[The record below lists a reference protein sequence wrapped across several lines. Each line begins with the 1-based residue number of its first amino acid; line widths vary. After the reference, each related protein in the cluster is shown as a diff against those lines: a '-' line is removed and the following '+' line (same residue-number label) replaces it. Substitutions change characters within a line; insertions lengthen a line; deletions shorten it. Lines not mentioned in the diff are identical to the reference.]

1 MSKSKKL
8 LAVALVGTMVFSNV
22 PSTVYAIDD
31 TSNQESQLVKEDNQ
45 QENTQQIKEE
55 TTTTQSEDETNSAV
69 QNETKD
75 TVNAVVTQSQN
86 NVKAAQAT
94 TTLEIKGT
102 SISKKDLRNH
112 IKNNLN
118 GNTGNKF
125 RYSTDQTNWKEVDTD
140 ILLNNTNFTL
150 TNGTYYVQENKK
162 IGGTLF
168 KPVYGWVDLGTLT
181 VRNYYNVTFT
191 VTGNAAG
198 EVTVDNQV
206 ATTAKAYT
214 DQESLKFKVK
224 DIDGYTVTVKCGE
237 ILLTPNTNGE
247 YVLATDT
254 LADNPTVSV
263 QYEKASG
270 VKVDVTQP
278 KNGTIKI
285 GDIEGS
291 TKVEANQ
298 PYTITVTP
306 KDGYAVENVTV
317 NGQKVDVTY
326 DKNHVAKAEV
336 MVGDDNSTD
345 TVTAT
350 LVKVQIKTKS
360 NDINYYEGMSVEKIK
375 ENVFKLIDLEDSI
388 PSNMTLDDLDIQY
401 NAGGTFDK
409 WQDLDFDPGLN
420 PFKHKFGKNSK
431 ETIKITYKGN
441 HQYPSVS
448 EELEIEL
455 KDLRKETT
463 LTINDGI
470 MLKYKTAEEM
480 DQEIRILIANNAVV
494 TDQARN
500 VIKTTKD
507 DFSYTPST
515 DKWNAGE
522 QTITVTYKG
531 NGDYKTSHAETTI
544 KIVKGD
550 AKVIVNSQKIIYGE
564 KFDTVFSSDPKD
576 AKVIGMI
583 VGIDG
588 NGKSYVAL
596 DLSALTAD
604 NALANAIYNALK
616 DQKVNVGTLVDI
628 LSKIPAIDGGI
639 LDSIQQVIDVIKKV
653 YPNIDSLTINLKL
666 PTEAG
671 VYMAVGATT
680 NQNYKTAVGVGYL
693 TIAPQTQNIKLKF
706 KNSLPTDNKLSH
718 KDAQTF
724 EFGGKVIDS
733 NSQEVSANL
742 KTLYYGFNN
751 SGKFITSK
759 TPITEPGQYVETVAT
774 IGGNYQVAPI
784 VRSYKVDKEV
794 VTIKFDD
801 APADNVY
808 TVEYD
813 GQQHAVTAG
822 VYDENDVRIADASI
836 KYMHDKYN
844 SIVAPVNAKTYQVM
858 ASYAGNKQY
867 KNAVVH
873 SRLVIT
879 QKQVTI
885 TADNQEI
892 TYGDGLPEFT
902 YTVTDKDR
910 NKLSEEEIA
919 KLGTIKVVKEDSSMD
934 VGEYD
939 LTVEVKEAN
948 ANYSYELAT
957 GKLTI
962 KQKQVTI
969 TADNQEITYGDKLP
983 ELTYTVTDKDGS
995 KLSEEEI
1002 AKLGTIKVVKKDSS
1016 MNAREYDLT
1025 VEVKEANAN
1034 YSYEL
1039 AIGKLTIKQKQVTIT
1054 ADNQEITYGDKLP
1067 ELTYTVTD
1075 KDGSKLSEEEIA
1087 KLGTIKVVKK
1097 DSSMNAGEY
1106 ELTVETADAND
1117 NYVYELAP
1125 GILTIS
1131 KRKLNV
1137 EIDSKKKV
1145 VGEKDPKLTYTL
1157 TKGNLVDG
1165 DDLGLT
1171 LTRESGE
1178 KVGLYD
1184 IYAHVEDLNNNYEV
1198 EISDGKDKF
1207 EIVDKAVVVDTNK
1220 TNTSDKT
1227 HKKGKPSTGDDTQIM
1242 SYVVSMMVTLF
1253 AIAVMVFLKREYLKK

>member
-1 MSKSKKL
+1 MNKSKKL

-31 TSNQESQLVKEDNQ
+31 TSNQESQLVEEDNQ
-45 QENTQQIKEE
+45 QENTQQVQEE

-125 RYSTDQTNWKEVDTD
+125 KYSTDQTNWTVVDTD

-162 IGGTLF
+162 IGGTYL

-191 VTGNAAG
+191 VIGNDAG
-198 EVTVDNQV
+198 EVTIDNQV
-206 ATTAKAYT
+206 VTTTKAYT

-224 DIDGYTVTVKCGE
+224 DIDGYTFTVKCGE
-237 ILLTPNTNGE
+237 TPLTPNADGE
-247 YVLATDT
+247 YVLATNT
-254 LADNPTVSV
+254 LTDNQTVSV
-263 QYEKASG
+263 TYEKVSG

-306 KDGYAVENVTV
+306 DKGYAVESVTV

-336 MVGDDNSTD
+336 TAGADNSTD

-375 ENVFKLIDLEDSI
+375 ENIFKLIDLENSI

-401 NAGGTFDK
+401 DAGGIINK

-420 PFKHKFGKNSK
+420 IAKHKFGNKN

-448 EELEIEL
+448 T
-455 KDLRKETT
+455 DLIINLTDSREETT

-494 TDQARN
+494 TDQAGN

-531 NGDYKTSHAETTI
+531 NGDYKTSQAETTI

-550 AKVIVNSQKIIYGE
+550 AKVIVNSQKITYGE
-564 KFDTVFSSDPKD
+564 KFDTVFSSNPKD

-604 NALANAIYNALK
+604 NAIANAIYNALK

-653 YPNIDSLTINLKL
+653 YPDIDSLTINLKL

-706 KNSLPTDNKLSH
+706 KNSLPTGNKLSH

-733 NSQEVSANL
+733 NSQEVSASL

-751 SGKFITSK
+751 NGKFITSK

-836 KYMHDKYN
+836 KYMNDNYN
-844 SIVAPVNAKTYQVM
+844 STVAPVNAKTYQVM

-867 KNAVVH
+867 KNAVVY

-892 TYGDGLPEFT
+892 TYGDKLPKLT
-902 YTVTDKDR
+902 YTVTDKDG
-910 NKLSEEEIA
+910 NQLSEEEIA
-919 KLGTIKVVKEDSSMD
+919 KLGTIKVVKEDSSTD
-934 VGEYD
+934 KGEYE
-939 LTVEVKEAN
+939 LTVEVEDKN
-948 ANYSYELAT
+948 DNYAYTLAT
-957 GKLTI
+957 GTLTI

-969 TADNQEITYGDKLP
+969 TADDQEITYGDKLP
-983 ELTYTVTDKDGS
+983 KLTYTVTDKDGNQ
-995 KLSEEEI
+995 LSEEEI
-1002 AKLGTIKVVKKDSS
+1002 AKLGTIKVVKEDSS
-1016 MNAREYDLT
+1016 
-1025 VEVKEANAN
+1025 
-1034 YSYEL
+1034 
-1039 AIGKLTIKQKQVTIT
+1039 
-1054 ADNQEITYGDKLP
+1054 
-1067 ELTYTVTD
+1067 TD
-1075 KDGSKLSEEEIA
+1075 K
-1087 KLGTIKVVKK
+1087 
-1097 DSSMNAGEY
+1097 GEY
-1106 ELTVETADAND
+1106 ELTVEIEDAND
-1117 NYVYELAP
+1117 NYVYELAT
-1125 GILTIS
+1125 GTLTIS
-1131 KRKLNV
+1131 KRKLTV

-1145 VGEKDPKLTYTL
+1145 VGEKDPELTYTL
-1157 TKGNLVDG
+1157 IKGNLVDG

-1171 LTRESGE
+1171 LTREAGE
-1178 KVGLYD
+1178 EVGLYD
-1184 IYAHVEDLNNNYEV
+1184 IYTHTEGLNSNYEV
-1198 EISDGKDKF
+1198 EISDGKNKF
-1207 EIVDKAVVVDTNK
+1207 EIVNKAVVVDTNK

-1227 HKKGKPSTGDDTQIM
+1227 HKKDKPSTGDETQIM
-1242 SYVVSMMVTLF
+1242 NYVVSMMVTLF